1 MTINTLREVLRVYI
15 DKNPVIAVQSPISD
29 IYMRLSAT
37 CIYCTC
43 PVKIF
48 DKNVVPLIISLYS
61 DSDKYGYLT
70 SAEVLTKITD
80 IDKYDDINTV
90 FIVNGRILD
99 ISGMRYDAEKN
110 ILILYFEV
118 IKL

>member
-1 MTINTLREVLRVYI
+1 MTINTLREALRVYI
-15 DKNPVIAVQSPISD
+15 DKNPVIAVQSPTSD
-29 IYMRLSAT
+29 ICLRLSAT

-43 PVKIF
+43 PVEIF
-48 DKNVVPLIISLYS
+48 DKNVVPLIIALFS

-70 SAEVLTKITD
+70 SADVLTEITD

-99 ISGMRYDAEKN
+99 ISGMQYDEEKN
-110 ILILYFEV
+110 ILILYYEV

>member
-1 MTINTLREVLRVYI
+1 MTINTLREALRVYI
-15 DKNPVIAVQSPISD
+15 DKNPVIAVQSPTSD
-29 IYMRLSAT
+29 ICLRLSAT

-48 DKNVVPLIISLYS
+48 DKNVVPLIIALFS
-61 DSDKYGYLT
+61 DSGKYRYLT
-70 SAEVLTKITD
+70 SVDVLTEITD
-80 IDKYDDINTV
+80 IDNYDDVNTV

-99 ISGMRYDAEKN
+99 ISGMQYDEEKN
-110 ILILYFEV
+110 ILILYYEV